1 MYGLFGF
8 AIKFEESD
16 LVIAEGRA
24 EFVAT
29 KGGAEEFT
37 GVKGAELERT
47 AGIVGIDDKSI
58 EEELLFKFSI
68 IC

>member
-16 LVIAEGRA
+16 LVIAKGRA
-24 EFVAT
+24 EFVAA

-37 GVKGAELERT
+37 GIKGAESERT
-47 AGIVGIDDKSI
+47 AGTVEMDDKSI
-58 EEELLFKFSI
+58 EEELLFKFSS